1 MEQALQSSARMK
13 VSELM
18 TTDPACCKGATPLP
32 EVAAMMV
39 EHDCGLIPVCD
50 DEGRPVG
57 TITDRDIACRVVATG
72 RDPRTLTAAD
82 CMTKAS
88 VTVEGD
94 SSAERANE
102 MMAEHQIRRLL
113 VTDGGG
119 KLCGIVAQA
128 DLARRSEVMAGELVA
143 RVSAPATE
151 PSAVY

>member
-1 MEQALQSSARMK
+1 MK

-18 TTDPACCKGATPLP
+18 TKEPACCKGATPLP

-57 TITDRDIACRVVATG
+57 TVTDRDIACRVVATG
-72 RDPRTLTAAD
+72 RDPRALTAAD
-82 CMTKAS
+82 CMTKAT

-94 SSAERANE
+94 SSAERANDL
-102 MMAEHQIRRLL
+102 MKEHQIRRLL
-113 VTDGGG
+113 VTEGRGT
-119 KLCGIVAQA
+119 LCGIVSQA

-143 RVSAPATE
+143 KVSEPAG